1 MSAKEINGYELSR
14 KFWDFSFDNPEK
26 VKPAHG
32 AVYFFAIEHNNRLG
46 WREKFGFPTEM
57 AMSAVGIKNWR
68 TYSGVLNDLEKWGF
82 IEFLERSKNQYSANI
97 ISLFAYVKNTKA
109 TTKAL
114 DKAMQKHIQKQGTK
128 QVRSTVVIDKHI
140 NLRTIE
146 PITTNKGD
154 SDFEKFW
161 ELYEKKTDRSKCEKK
176 WDKIKREDKEKIFAS
191 IGEYVKSTPESQ
203 YRKNPLTWLNGECWN
218 DEIVQ
223 AKIQKT
229 LPTGFY

>member
-1 MSAKEINGYELSR
+1 MEVGFIKLFR
-14 KFWDFSFDNPEK
+14 KFKSWEWYDD
-26 VKPAHG
+26 
-32 AVYFFAIEHNNRLG
+32 I
-46 WREKFGFPTEM
+46 PTKTLFIHLMLSANFKTVNYRGDTIVRGTLITGRIKLSKETGLTETQIRR
-57 AMSAVGIKNWR
+57 AMSNLQKSQEITIK
-68 TYSGVLNDLEKWGF
+68 
-82 IEFLERSKNQYSANI
+82 
-97 ISLFAYVKNTKA
+97 
-109 TTKAL
+109 
-114 DKAMQKHIQKQGTK
+114 
-128 QVRSTVVIDKHI
+128 
-140 NLRTIE
+140 
-146 PITTNKGD
+146 TTNRYSVITLNNYDRYQQTTSQPPASDPTSNQQTTTIKEVQQRKEEKKQD

-161 ELYEKKTDRSKCEKK
+161 ESYEKKTDRSKCEKK